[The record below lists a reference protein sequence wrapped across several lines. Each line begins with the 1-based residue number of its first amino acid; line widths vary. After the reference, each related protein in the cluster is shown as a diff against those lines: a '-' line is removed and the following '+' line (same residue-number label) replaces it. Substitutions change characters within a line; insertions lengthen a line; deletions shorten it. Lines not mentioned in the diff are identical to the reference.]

1 VGALERLERRADI
14 GVSKETTGSVPTN
27 QAAPPA
33 ATSAPPAAASPNGS
47 NPAAA
52 PLPGWAVRDVNRGVA
67 LIQSPRFG
75 LIEVEP
81 GDVIPGIG
89 RIESIRK
96 QDGHW
101 VVATSRGIIASR

>member
-1 VGALERLERRADI
+1 
-14 GVSKETTGSVPTN
+14 
-27 QAAPPA
+27 
-33 ATSAPPAAASPNGS
+33 
-47 NPAAA
+47 
-52 PLPGWAVRDVNRGVA
+52 VRDVYRGVA

-89 RIESIRK
+89 RVESIRK